1 MYVAHDAACGM
12 VTGRVEGSTKSPFR
26 GGYRLNME
34 RSRIFRVVAAIASF
48 MVVGMFV
55 GSWSSGAVPTLAAA
69 PFKVAYL
76 PIGPITDKSWS
87 QSGYEGLV
95 KAKNEF
101 NLETAYTESV
111 PPADAERIAR
121 GYAQQGYNLVL
132 LHGGQFV
139 DAAQKAAQASPKT
152 WFCVA
157 GGNVSGPNVCSYD
170 PLQQEGPFVAGVLA
184 ALVSKS
190 GRLGLVGGFA
200 FPALTRQLEG
210 FKLGARYVKPG
221 IKFQEVYI
229 NTWDDVA
236 KGKNAATSLIDSGA
250 DVIIAATDKAA
261 QGIFAVAGERKVYA
275 IAQYADQNSLAPNV
289 ILGSILYDLGGL
301 VYEVI
306 NLADHG
312 KLEGKVYTAGLA
324 KGVGEFVYND
334 QLKGVVTPQIRAQ
347 VEAIQKDV
355 ISGKIRVPST
365 VTIGKP
371 GSADK
376 IDPKSLVK

>member
-1 MYVAHDAACGM
+1 MNRQRLGI
-12 VTGRVEGSTKSPFR
+12 
-26 GGYRLNME
+26 YRA
-34 RSRIFRVVAAIASF
+34 VAAVVSF
-48 MVVGMFV
+48 VLIMLV
-55 GSWSSGAVPTLAAA
+55 GSWSSGTVPTLAAA
-69 PFKVAYL
+69 AFKVAYL

-87 QSGYEGLV
+87 QSGYEGLL
-95 KAKNEF
+95 KAKAEF
-101 NLETAYTESV
+101 KLDTATTESV

-121 GYAQQGYNLVL
+121 GYAQQGYRLVL
-132 LHGGQFV
+132 LHGGQYV
-139 DAAQKAAQASPKT
+139 DAAQKAAKAFPKT

-157 GGNVSGPNVCSYD
+157 GGNVSGRNVCSYD
-170 PLQQEGPFVAGVLA
+170 PLQQEGPFVVGALA

-210 FKLGARYVKPG
+210 FKLGARYVKPD

-236 KGKNAATSLIDSGA
+236 KGKDAATSLIDSGA

-261 QGIFAVAGERKVYA
+261 QGIFTVAGDRKVYA
-275 IAQYADQNSLAPNV
+275 IAQYADQNSLAPEA
-289 ILGSILYDLGGL
+289 ILGSIVYDLGGL
-301 VYEVI
+301 VHDVTK
-306 NLADHG
+306 LAYQG

-324 KGVGEFVYND
+324 KGVGAFVYND
-334 QLKGVVTPQIRAQ
+334 QLNAVVTPQIRQ
-347 VEAIQKDV
+347 KVEAIKKDV
-355 ISGKIRVPST
+355 ISGKLRVPST
-365 VTIGKP
+365 ATLGKP

>member
-1 MYVAHDAACGM
+1 MHRKGSRVIQAVAL
-12 VTGRVEGSTKSPFR
+12 VS
-26 GGYRLNME
+26 L
-34 RSRIFRVVAAIASF
+34 VAL
-48 MVVGMFV
+48 GLLT
-55 GSWSSGAVPTLAAA
+55 GSWPSGVAPTLAAA
-69 PFKVAYL
+69 ALKVAYL

-87 QSGYEGLV
+87 QSGYEGLL
-95 KAKNEF
+95 KAKSEF
-101 NLETAYTESV
+101 KLETAYTESV
-111 PPADAERIAR
+111 PPADAERVAR
-121 GYAQQGYNLVL
+121 GYAQQGYRLVL

-139 DAAQKAAQASPKT
+139 DAAQKAAQAFPKT

-170 PLQQEGPFVAGVLA
+170 PLQQEGPFVAGALA

-221 IKFQEVYI
+221 TKFQEVYI

-261 QGIFAVAGERKVYA
+261 QGIFTVAGERNIYA
-275 IAQYADQNSLAPNV
+275 IAQYANQNSLAPKA

-301 VYEVI
+301 VYDVTKR
-306 NLADHG
+306 AYQG

-324 KGVGEFVYND
+324 RGIGEFVYND
-334 QLKGVVTPQIRAQ
+334 QLRSVVTPQIRAK
-347 VEAIQKDV
+347 VEAIKKDV
-355 ISGKIRVPST
+355 IRGKIMVPST
-365 VTIGKP
+365 ATLGKP
-371 GSADK
+371 GSADN

>member
-1 MYVAHDAACGM
+1 MN
-12 VTGRVEGSTKSPFR
+12 R
-26 GGYRLNME
+26 E
-34 RSRIFRVVAAIASF
+34 RSRVFRTAAAIATL
-48 MVVGMFV
+48 VTVGMFV
-55 GSWSSGAVPTLAAA
+55 GSWPSGAAPALAAA
-69 PFKVAYL
+69 AFKVAYL

-87 QSGYEGLV
+87 QSGYEGLL
-95 KAKNEF
+95 KAKTE
-101 NLETAYTESV
+101 LKLDTAYTESV

-121 GYAQQGYNLVL
+121 GYAQQGYRLVL

-139 DAAQKAAQASPKT
+139 DAAQKAAQAFPKT

-157 GGNVSGPNVCSYD
+157 GGNVAGPNVCSYD
-170 PLQQEGPFVAGVLA
+170 PLQQEGPFVVGALA

-210 FKLGARYVKPG
+210 FKLGARYVKPDV
-221 IKFQEVYI
+221 KFQEVYI
-229 NTWDDVA
+229 NSWDDVA

-250 DVIIAATDKAA
+250 DIIIAATDKAA
-261 QGIFAVAGERKVYA
+261 QGIFTVAEERKVYA
-275 IAQYADQNSLAPNV
+275 IAQYADQNSLAPKAM
-289 ILGSILYDLGGL
+289 LGSILYNLGGL
-301 VYEVI
+301 VYEVTK
-306 NLADHG
+306 LAYQG

-334 QLKGVVTPQIRAQ
+334 QLKGVVTPQIREK
-347 VEAIQKDV
+347 VEGIKKDV

-365 VTIGKP
+365 ATLGKP

>member
-1 MYVAHDAACGM
+1 MNREH
-12 VTGRVEGSTKSPFR
+12 SW
-26 GGYRLNME
+26 
-34 RSRIFRVVAAIASF
+34 IFRTFAAIASL
-48 MVVGMFV
+48 MVVGTL
-55 GSWSSGAVPTLAAA
+55 GGGWLTGPTPTLAAA
-69 PFKVAYL
+69 SFKVAYL
-76 PIGPITDKSWS
+76 PVGPITDASWS

-95 KAKNEF
+95 RAKKEF
-101 NLETAYTESV
+101 TLETAYTESV

-121 GYAQQGYNLVL
+121 GYAQQGYSLVL

-139 DAAQKAAQASPKT
+139 DAAQKAAQAFPKA

-157 GGNVSGPNVCSYD
+157 GGNVSGQNVCSYD
-170 PLQQEGPFVAGVLA
+170 PLQQEGPFVAGALA

-210 FKLGARYVKPG
+210 FKLGARYVKPD

-261 QGIFAVAGERKVYA
+261 QGIFAVAQERKVYA
-275 IAQYADQNSLAPNV
+275 IAQYADQNSLARQA
-289 ILGSILYDLGGL
+289 ILGSIIYDLGGL
-301 VYEVI
+301 VYEVTS
-306 NLADHG
+306 LAYHG

-334 QLKGVVTPQIRAQ
+334 QLKGVITPQIRAK
-347 VEAIQKDV
+347 VEAIKRDV
-355 ISGKIRVPST
+355 ISGKIKVPDT
-365 VTIGKP
+365 ATLGKP
-371 GSADK
+371 GSADN
-376 IDPKSLVK
+376 IDPKSLAK

>member
-1 MYVAHDAACGM
+1 MNRENSWG
-12 VTGRVEGSTKSPFR
+12 FR
-26 GGYRLNME
+26 T
-34 RSRIFRVVAAIASF
+34 VAAVASL
-48 MVVGMFV
+48 VVSGLLV
-55 GSWSSGAVPTLAAA
+55 GSWSSGGAPTHAA
-69 PFKVAYL
+69 PAFKVAYL

-87 QSGYEGLV
+87 QSGYDGLL
-95 KAKNEF
+95 KAKAEF
-101 NLETAYTESV
+101 NLATAVTESV

-121 GYAQQGYNLVL
+121 GYAQQGYSLVL

-139 DAAQKAAQASPKT
+139 DAAQKAAQAFPKT

-170 PLQQEGPFVAGVLA
+170 PLQQEGPFVVGALA

-210 FKLGARYVKPG
+210 FKLGARYVKPNS
-221 IKFQEVYI
+221 KFQEVYI
-229 NTWDDVA
+229 NSWDDVA
-236 KGKNAATSLIDSGA
+236 KGKQAATSLIDSGA

-275 IAQYADQNSLAPNV
+275 IAQYGNQNSLAPKA

-301 VYEVI
+301 VYDVTK
-306 NLADHG
+306 LAYQG
-312 KLEGKVYTAGLA
+312 KLEGKVYTAGLS

-334 QLKGVVTPQIRAQ
+334 QVTGVVTPQIRAK
-347 VEAIQKDV
+347 VEAIKKDV
-355 ISGKIRVPST
+355 ISGKIMVPST
-365 VTIGKP
+365 ATLGKP
-371 GSADK
+371 GSSNS
-376 IDPKSLVK
+376 IDPQSLVK